1 MKSTRKFSKLLLS
14 AFLLC
19 SLGACHKDSQSTVEP
34 KKDDTTQVVDNG
46 NSNNTNQ
53 TGDNGNTNQGN
64 TGDNNGGSGEN
75 QGNTN
80 QGNTG
85 ENNNQGQEGNGN
97 GENNQG
103 QCENNGNQQ
112 GNNGLENVTYPEYVQ
127 EYEDVP
133 NTNSISEMPEP
144 VVHDPIQQVIGATG
158 GEMKDD
164 EENLVINFPEGAL
177 NTSVNITA
185 TYVED
190 ASIFSENVD
199 PNFLGAVE
207 FGPSGTTFDEPVE
220 VKMNLI
226 REPVNDEVGIF
237 CYDEVND
244 IWDYVGQ
251 GNVDDQ
257 TVSFEVTHFSYYKTL
272 DLTPKMT
279 SKFDALVRSAL
290 ETGKS
295 DSWILDSFID
305 YLINE
310 EYVMDYYTQY
320 EGYWYEPCGLFVSG
334 NYFMNGKEG
343 DPNALSKQVG
353 ESNMVGNKF
362 GVSKVA
368 SETASYQDYIKEKN
382 KPASERQEMSSIS
395 FIIDYKMI
403 KPTIVLYPEKSILEK
418 DETVEVAVQCSYS
431 NPSNHF
437 PEFMALTLSNYPLT
451 LPYNLQKF
459 SVDKT
464 ELITDDQGSASFN
477 VTALEEGTEFVKV
490 QFYVP
495 GPFGEYSAS
504 YVKFICGGDYT
515 FEGHMTET
523 RSGDYTILQQF
534 VEQDFVS
541 LKTVGTFE
549 FNLNYDFKGAIILN
563 EDGSCSGTLDIFNV
577 EMSYDCTKNTFE
589 GSETEDHIYSHV
601 KIDFELYEDEPW
613 IDVTMPV
620 SFNFTAAVAED
631 FACTL
636 AAKSSEYFAMALMF
650 VHVYEH
656 VDTKDLETGD
666 TGELDHD
673 NSFLPFAILIKNNKN
688 LLLPFELVDGAQS
701 YSTNALLDDIQQ
713 GLSEGPTIILSMSLE
728 GITFCE
734 ETNVSCSTEMDITVY
749 DHTSEIED

>member
-19 SLGACHKDSQSTVEP
+19 SLGACRKDSQSTVEP

-46 NSNNTNQ
+46 NSNTNQ

-80 QGNTG
+80 QGG
-85 ENNNQGQEGNGN
+85 EGNNNQGQ
-97 GENNQG
+97 GENNNGNNENGNQG
-103 QCENNGNQQ
+103 ENNGNQQ

-343 DPNALSKQVG
+343 DSNALSKQVG

-362 GVSKVA
+362 GVCKVA
-368 SETASYQDYIKEKN
+368 AETASYQEYIKQKN
-382 KPASERQEMSSIS
+382 KPASERQEISSIS

-403 KPTIVLYPEKSILEK
+403 KPTIVLYPEKSILDK
-418 DETVEVAVQCSYS
+418 DETVEVAV
-431 NPSNHF
+431 
-437 PEFMALTLSNYPLT
+437 
-451 LPYNLQKF
+451 
-459 SVDKT
+459 
-464 ELITDDQGSASFN
+464 
-477 VTALEEGTEFVKV
+477 
-490 QFYVP
+490 
-495 GPFGEYSAS
+495 
-504 YVKFICGGDYT
+504 
-515 FEGHMTET
+515 
-523 RSGDYTILQQF
+523 
-534 VEQDFVS
+534 
-541 LKTVGTFE
+541 
-549 FNLNYDFKGAIILN
+549 
-563 EDGSCSGTLDIFNV
+563 
-577 EMSYDCTKNTFE
+577 
-589 GSETEDHIYSHV
+589 
-601 KIDFELYEDEPW
+601 
-613 IDVTMPV
+613 
-620 SFNFTAAVAED
+620 
-631 FACTL
+631 
-636 AAKSSEYFAMALMF
+636 
-650 VHVYEH
+650 
-656 VDTKDLETGD
+656 
-666 TGELDHD
+666 
-673 NSFLPFAILIKNNKN
+673 
-688 LLLPFELVDGAQS
+688 
-701 YSTNALLDDIQQ
+701 
-713 GLSEGPTIILSMSLE
+713 
-728 GITFCE
+728 
-734 ETNVSCSTEMDITVY
+734 
-749 DHTSEIED
+749 